1 MDQIEKRTLAIAES
15 TTVMRMTIVEM
26 NKMEKPTPDQW
37 ARWYAHKSNKER
49 FIEAQ
54 EALEA
59 EE

>member
-1 MDQIEKRTLAIAES
+1 MDQIAIRTPAIAKS
-15 TTVMRMTIVEM
+15 TIVMRTIIVEM

-49 FIEAQ
+49 FVEAQ
-54 EALEA
+54 EALE